1 MPSPVALGASGP
13 DESTETRLARV
24 IGSVVSKPSRA
35 TSGDIAFDLEISG
48 GAKMRIFADGSSGL
62 GVTSVS
68 LGSTYELIGIA
79 GQRASRKGAP
89 DGYRLWLRDAAD
101 IATMADAPPPSGSAP
116 PARPG
121 NGPRPTAAPAPGGSP
136 TPSPSVALTIVP
148 IAQALTRTDRDIRIE
163 AVVTAGAT
171 LLDASGRRLVVQDA
185 SGAIEVLVAADIAAP
200 PVGTRL
206 RLTGR
211 VGVAYGA
218 PRLRASILEH
228 IGSGALPPPLEVRGP
243 LTDGHTWR
251 LVTISG
257 RVEDMKKL
265 GDRWRAEITIG
276 AQRIVIVGQPGAGIE
291 MARLPEGA
299 TATIIGIVRRAYANA
314 SDQRPSLLPRS
325 STDIRLT
332 SSATGG
338 GAGATGRGATTS
350 AGAASA
356 SGAAAGPVSTR
367 RSPGPGLAASAVVDA
382 DLRDLANVAGQKVR
396 VGGLVTA
403 LTDVGFTLD
412 DGTSLGAIVLMG
424 SALDFRSLIE
434 PGDAINVTGRVDRQD
449 DATYA
454 VTVEDGAA
462 IVLGDDL
469 GDHPSVSPVPP
480 VAPSAAAPADVRAAR
495 LGDGFGTLPATGAG
509 VASALLIALAS
520 LAVTL
525 LRRRHARRLLA
536 SRIAAR
542 LAVFAGAPAAT
553 ADGQAPE
560 RGVSVGHAR

>member
-1 MPSPVALGASGP
+1 
-13 DESTETRLARV
+13 
-24 IGSVVSKPSRA
+24 
-35 TSGDIAFDLEISG
+35 
-48 GAKMRIFADGSSGL
+48 
-62 GVTSVS
+62 
-68 LGSTYELIGIA
+68 
-79 GQRASRKGAP
+79 
-89 DGYRLWLRDAAD
+89 
-101 IATMADAPPPSGSAP
+101 
-116 PARPG
+116 
-121 NGPRPTAAPAPGGSP
+121 
-136 TPSPSVALTIVP
+136 
-148 IAQALTRTDRDIRIE
+148 
-163 AVVTAGAT
+163 
-171 LLDASGRRLVVQDA
+171 LVVQDA
-185 SGAIEVLVAADIAAP
+185 SGAIEVLVAADVAAP

-228 IGSGALPPPLEVRGP
+228 IGSGALPPPLQVRGP

-251 LVTISG
+251 LVTVSG

-265 GDRWRAEITIG
+265 GDRWRAEVTVG
-276 AQRIVIVGQPGAGIE
+276 AQRIVVVGQPGAGID
-291 MARLPEGA
+291 MAHLPEGA
-299 TATIIGIVRRAYANA
+299 MATITGIVRRAYANA
-314 SDQRPSLLPRS
+314 GDQRPSLLPRS
-325 STDIRLT
+325 SADIRLT

-338 GAGATGRGATTS
+338 GAGATGRGATTG
-350 AGAASA
+350 AGGAPA
-356 SGAAAGPVSTR
+356 SGAAAGPANAR
-367 RSPGPGLAASAVVDA
+367 PSPGPALAASAVADA

-396 VGGLVTA
+396 VGGLVTE

-412 DGTSLGAIVLMG
+412 DGTSLGAIVLIG
-424 SALDFRSLIE
+424 SALEFRSLIE

-462 IVLGDDL
+462 IVLGADL
-469 GDHPSVSPVPP
+469 GEHPSVSPVASVASVASSA
-480 VAPSAAAPADVRAAR
+480 VAPAGVRAAR

-542 LAVFAGAPAAT
+542 LAVFAGPPAAT

-560 RGVSVGHAR
+560 RGLSVGHAR